1 MNRSRVSDAAECPPV
16 AVINHGP
23 GFADSLQTPPHAAVL
38 SHAMTARLLAGSPT
52 QLLSYTRES
61 SPKKRPENLR
71 IRALALVT
79 YQARG
84 YLAGLQRLFVL
95 RKSSQSEN
103 KKETASAKP
112 LLRSKE
118 LTLPAASE
126 RAKAPASIIL
136 IWLIWPHWSQDASQ

>member
-79 YQARG
+79 
-84 YLAGLQRLFVL
+84 
-95 RKSSQSEN
+95 SSEGI
-103 KKETASAKP
+103 P
-112 LLRSKE
+112 C
-118 LTLPAASE
+118 
-126 RAKAPASIIL
+126 RAPTTIRIEKIVAE
-136 IWLIWPHWSQDASQ
+136 